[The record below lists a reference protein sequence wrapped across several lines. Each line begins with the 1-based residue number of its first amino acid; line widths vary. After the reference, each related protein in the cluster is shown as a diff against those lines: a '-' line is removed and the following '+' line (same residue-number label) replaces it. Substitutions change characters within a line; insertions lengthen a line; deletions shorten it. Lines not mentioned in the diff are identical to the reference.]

1 MAPGQYEP
9 LTMEEAEDFIS
20 RTTWKSAQSTQDVA
34 PHQYVVGGRSHDAVN
49 EEEFWRMIALIK
61 AEGRR
66 ELWTPPEEW
75 VRRWGGK
82 PMKNRYLYIGEFA
95 YWFTWPRVPMVNREH
110 VSVQRQNPTR
120 TVLGEDGSPP
130 DSEDTMSDTV
140 WILGPTKS
148 RAPAKLRYHTSP
160 DCPMARMYKAE
171 AIERQEAES
180 RGYTRC
186 RRNGPCNSATKAGPR
201 PGRDRQMV
209 TAGKR

>member
-1 MAPGQYEP
+1 MEPGQYEP

-49 EEEFWRMIALIK
+49 EEEFWRMVALIK

-130 DSEDTMSDTV
+130 DSEDTRSDTV

-160 DCPMARMYKAE
+160 DCPMARMYEAE